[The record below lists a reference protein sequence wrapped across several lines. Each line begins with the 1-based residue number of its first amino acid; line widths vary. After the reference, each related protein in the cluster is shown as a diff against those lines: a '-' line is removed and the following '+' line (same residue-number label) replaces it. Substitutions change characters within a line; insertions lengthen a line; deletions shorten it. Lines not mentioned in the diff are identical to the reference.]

1 MGVKP
6 FTYLLLYFP
15 IALVT
20 SLVLTAA
27 KEESA
32 RTILRKGLR
41 TFGLLTLAMAMGS
54 VAVWFVS
61 KVA

>member
-1 MGVKP
+1 MAPKP

-27 KEESA
+27 KEDGA
-32 RTILRKGLR
+32 ANITRKGLR
-41 TFGLLTLAMAMGS
+41 TFGLLSLAILGGG
-54 VAVWFVS
+54 VLVWFVGRF
-61 KVA
+61 V